1 MHVCTYV
8 PVQSMYLCIS
18 NASIT
23 YEYTE
28 RGDESF
34 ALQLINY
41 IIHKLSQLLLHILD
55 YNSDFWE
62 VWRTES
68 RKYCLAFLVVSSLYM
83 LLLNKVFLWEE
94 GHTPHILICG
104 AGFSPFSLFVHQ
116 CLWVSI
122 YLHCYKKC
130 LDFKHIWEEGS
141 LRELQW
147 LSLIYLGREIWP
159 VADGGWKEAGAI
171 FLHKRSNT
179 RALSK
184 WFGNSVISR
193 ALQVLCISLSGFL
206 CAPEVAIGFPLPFSI
221 CMVGWLSGWGCG

>member
-104 AGFSPFSLFVHQ
+104 AGFPFFPVCTSVSLGQHISALLQKMFGFQTYLRGGELKGATVAQPHLPGKRDLASCRWWLEGGRGYIPTQKVQHQ
-116 CLWVSI
+116 GI
-122 YLHCYKKC
+122 K
-130 LDFKHIWEEGS
+130 
-141 LRELQW
+141 
-147 LSLIYLGREIWP
+147 
-159 VADGGWKEAGAI
+159 
-171 FLHKRSNT
+171 
-179 RALSK
+179 
-184 WFGNSVISR
+184 
-193 ALQVLCISLSGFL
+193 
-206 CAPEVAIGFPLPFSI
+206 
-221 CMVGWLSGWGCG
+221 